1 MSASQQEV
9 QENETEKEYWS
20 IADYLRCFTSL
31 PIVVLTS
38 SRDMTYQK
46 RAVVAISAI
55 VAGVLLAALLTY
67 TLVIST
73 KFPYSLVF
81 NVEEIMGNVYVD
93 KLADVSHRRDALQ
106 AIQYAHDQV
115 RQQFGAVQSS
125 PAWIVCVTESCY
137 ANAAGNGY
145 RATTWGNFL
154 IVISPSALN
163 GHFFAHELSH
173 AELGTRLTRR
183 AQARI
188 PAWFDEGLAVLVSN
202 DPRYV
207 SQSGGEV
214 LASESELPV
223 LYSDFKREI
232 GVNYQ
237 KAYRAAY
244 AKVAAWHLRS
254 GPQGIEQL
262 IDRINA
268 GAEFDSAM
276 AITVARPN

>member
-1 MSASQQEV
+1 M
-9 QENETEKEYWS
+9 
-20 IADYLRCFTSL
+20 RCSTSL
-31 PIVVLTS
+31 PIVVPPS
-38 SRDMTYQK
+38 GRDMSYQK

-55 VAGVLLAALLTY
+55 LAVLLLAAVLAY
-67 TLVIST
+67 ALVIST

-81 NVEEIMGNVYVD
+81 NVEKITGNVYVE
-93 KLADVSHRRDALQ
+93 KFADVSHRRDALQ
-106 AIQYAHDQV
+106 AIQYARDKV
-115 RQQFGAVQSS
+115 QQHFGAVQSS
-125 PAWIVCVTESCY
+125 PAWIVCVTEACY
-137 ANAAGNGY
+137 ASAAGNGY

-154 IVISPSALN
+154 IVISPTALN

-173 AELGTRLTRR
+173 AELGTRLTRG

-207 SQSGGEV
+207 FKFEGEDF
-214 LASESELPV
+214 ASEGELPV
-223 LYSDFKREI
+223 SYADFKREI

-262 IDRINA
+262 IHRMNA

-276 AITVARPN
+276 AITAARPN

>member
-1 MSASQQEV
+1 MV
-9 QENETEKEYWS
+9 RY
-20 IADYLRCFTSL
+20 CTSL

-38 SRDMTYQK
+38 RRDMSYQK

-55 VAGVLLAALLTY
+55 LAVLLLAAALAY
-67 TLVIST
+67 TLVVSAR
-73 KFPYSLVF
+73 FPYSLIF
-81 NVEEIMGNVYVD
+81 SVEEIMENVYAD
-93 KLADVSHRRDALQ
+93 KFADLSHRREALQ
-106 AIQYAHDQV
+106 AIHYARDRV
-115 RQQFGAVQSS
+115 QQHFGAVRSS

-173 AELGTRLTRR
+173 AELGTRLTRS

-207 SQSGGEV
+207 SKSGGEA

-254 GPQGIEQL
+254 GPQGIQQL
-262 IDRINA
+262 IDRMNA

-276 AITVARPN
+276 AITAARPN